1 MHNRPDHST
10 EDLAGRIGDIAVR
23 IDQELIVSDALR
35 IDMLVYN
42 EVINE
47 LKAQEIF
54 LPVWEAQSLSY
65 LKFYINRLGFLIN
78 FHVPLMKTGS

>member
-1 MHNRPDHST
+1 MHNRPDHRT
-10 EDLAGRIGDIAVR
+10 EDLAGRIVDIAVR

-47 LKAQEIF
+47 LKALELF
-54 LPVWEAQSLSY
+54 HPVWEAQSLSY
-65 LKFYINRLGFLIN
+65 LKFYIKRLGFLIN

>member
-1 MHNRPDHST
+1 MHNRPDNST

-54 LPVWEAQSLSY
+54 LPAWEAQSLSY
-65 LKFYINRLGFLIN
+65 LKFYIKRLGFFIN

>member
-54 LPVWEAQSLSY
+54 LPVWEAQSSSY
-65 LKFYINRLGFLIN
+65 LKFYIKFYLI
-78 FHVPLMKTGS
+78 FI